1 MGGSI
6 SIRVFSSAWV
16 NSTPDFCGGVG
27 AHSNEGTVMIPILCT
42 LISVLGV
49 DGVPRHVLVDC
60 GIPNNARP
68 GGRPAPRDWQAPSQT
83 LAAMGVAPDAVD
95 LLVLTHLHRDHCA
108 TLADFGSA
116 TVLVQRAELDGWHR
130 TLNAPARAMPQGT
143 SSWIRRP
150 IEPSVV
156 SGLAAAAARG
166 EPRLRLLDGAAD
178 LGDGLSVA
186 CSDGHSFGP
195 QWVPVDAG
203 AGRRFVIAGDTVM
216 WYSNLEEMW
225 PPGAGQGRSIQL
237 IDDFLGILDF
247 VDDKIDHV
255 VPGHDPRLFERF
267 DTFRCGA
274 ASCAEL
280 IVADWDRTWSELT
293 ATIGGVE
300 A

>member
-1 MGGSI
+1 MAGPI

-27 AHSNEGTVMIPILCT
+27 IHSNEGTVMIPMLST
-42 LISVLGV
+42 LVSVPGV

-60 GIPNNARP
+60 GVPNVPRP
-68 GGRPAPRDWQAPSQT
+68 GGRPAPRDWQAPSET
-83 LAAMGVAPDAVD
+83 LGAMGIAPDAID

-116 TVLVQRAELDGWHR
+116 TVVVQRAELDGWQR
-130 TLNAPARAMPQGT
+130 TLGAPERALPQGE

-150 IEPSVV
+150 IEVPVIT
-156 SGLAAAAARG
+156 GLAAAAARG
-166 EPRLRLLDGAAD
+166 EAGLRLLDGPAD

-186 CSDGHSFGP
+186 CSDGHSFGS
-195 QWVPVDAG
+195 QWLLVDGG
-203 AGRRFVIAGDTVM
+203 AGRRYVIAGDTVM

-237 IDDFLGILDF
+237 IDDFLGIREF
-247 VDDKIDHV
+247 VDDEIEHV

-267 DTFRCGA
+267 ETFPCGA
-274 ASCAEL
+274 ASCVEL
-280 IVADWDRTWSELT
+280 IVADWDRPWPRPDQVS
-293 ATIGGVE
+293 GGVG